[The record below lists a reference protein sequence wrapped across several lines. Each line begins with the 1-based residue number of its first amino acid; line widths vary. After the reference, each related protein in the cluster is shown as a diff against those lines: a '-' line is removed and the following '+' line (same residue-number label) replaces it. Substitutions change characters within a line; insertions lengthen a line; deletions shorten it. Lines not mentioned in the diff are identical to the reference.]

1 MFAMLLM
8 NDYPVLVTATVII
21 AAFLAK
27 IIHKTFKSRRAI
39 GKLPGPP
46 HSLIFGHLLA
56 MGKITEKL
64 PKRVHPHVYPYYCQ
78 YISTAS

>member
-39 GKLPGPP
+39 GKLVGKR
-46 HSLIFGHLLA
+46 IFS
-56 MGKITEKL
+56 
-64 PKRVHPHVYPYYCQ
+64 V
-78 YISTAS
+78 